1 MLPLISVAGKK
12 QKRMARSSWSFPRP
26 RVSTAITGVHSFM
39 HYFMQKYLW
48 TRIPCQALGRGHSG
62 DKDTAW
68 RLQVLG
74 NTPRLGQAPSQRPR
88 KADVE
93 GQVTQPALRPQ
104 AGFWGSTVRAGWRSR
119 KSKSWRGGRK
129 GKDFQRGEQ
138 HEQRRRGTRARST
151 SDASRKLVQRTP
163 RSRLS
168 RGCASGLQAGE
179 LGCCHAGAWRC
190 TGPPSRAP
198 SPSSQKVM
206 PPRRPSSVS
215 RLPSHLW

>member
-12 QKRMARSSWSFPRP
+12 QKRMARSTWSFPRP
-26 RVSTAITGVHSFM
+26 RVSTAVTGVHSFM

-48 TRIPCQALGRGHSG
+48 IRIPCQALGRGHSG

-129 GKDFQRGEQ
+129 GQDFQRG
-138 HEQRRRGTRARST
+138 SSMS
-151 SDASRKLVQRTP
+151 SDAEVP
-163 RSRLS
+163 EP
-168 RGCASGLQAGE
+168 GALQ
-179 LGCCHAGAWRC
+179 
-190 TGPPSRAP
+190 T
-198 SPSSQKVM
+198 
-206 PPRRPSSVS
+206 
-215 RLPSHLW
+215 LPES